1 MLKEYNLGR
10 HNAGRHADKYE
21 KSQGLQRKE
30 KLDELLQCLK
40 NQQSVFTHSRDI
52 RDSAVKASYLI
63 AYEIAVSSKPYS
75 EDEFTK
81 TYMLKTAEA
90 VFPEK
95 RQAFA
100 NTSISLTRNTN
111 KDFRSLNEFKQP
123 IKKQNK
129 KIYCLF
135 SCN

>member
-10 HNAGRHADKYE
+10 HNASRHADKYE

-63 AYEIAVSSKPYS
+63 AYEIAVSSKPFS

-81 TYMLKTAEA
+81 TKNA
-90 VFPEK
+90 
-95 RQAFA
+95 
-100 NTSISLTRNTN
+100 
-111 KDFRSLNEFKQP
+111 KDSRGCVSRKAAGF
-123 IKKQNK
+123 
-129 KIYCLF
+129 C
-135 SCN
+135 